1 MSLRE
6 KLDEQW
12 RRTQSEEIRQGYEA
26 LVAQLVASRMPEAS
40 LKAGGRIPEFELPN
54 VEGRLVGSE
63 ELLGRGPLVLS
74 FFRGG
79 WCPYCRLELG
89 ALQEALPD
97 IEARGGSTVA
107 ITPDTGGAFAAVKR
121 DNRLGFEILSDLD
134 YGLELLFGI
143 VFKLPDAI
151 RNIYLRL
158 GINLGARHGNR
169 HAWLLPIPA
178 TYIVDRR
185 GIITH
190 ANVDPDFRRR
200 MEPSEIIA
208 ALNRMPPDPG
218 LRGDVK
224 LAREISG
231 SRQPQEGVQRR

>member
-6 KLDEQW
+6 KLHEQW

-40 LKAGGRIPEFELPN
+40 LKAGDRIPEFELPN
-54 VEGRLVGSE
+54 VEGHLVGSE

-97 IEARGGSTVA
+97 IEARGASTVA

-121 DNRLGFEILSDLD
+121 DNRLDFEILSDID
-134 YGLELLFGI
+134 FGLALLFGI

-151 RNIYLRL
+151 RDVYLRL
-158 GINLGARHGNR
+158 GIDLGARHGNR

-178 TYIVDRR
+178 TYIVDRH
-185 GIITH
+185 GMITR
-190 ANVDPDFRRR
+190 ANVHPDFRRR
-200 MEPSEIIA
+200 MEPSEIIKVLDRLRPD
-208 ALNRMPPDPG
+208 LNLG
-218 LRGDVK
+218 GK
-224 LAREISG
+224 I
-231 SRQPQEGVQRR
+231 

>member
-12 RRTQSEEIRQGYEA
+12 RRTRSEEIRQGYEA
-26 LVAQLVASRMPEAS
+26 LVAQLVASGMTEAS
-40 LKAGGRIPEFELPN
+40 LKAGDRTPEFELPS
-54 VEGRLVGSE
+54 VDGRLVSSE

-79 WCPYCRLELG
+79 WCPYCALELG

-97 IEARGGSTVA
+97 IEARGASAAA
-107 ITPDTGGAFAAVKR
+107 ITPDTGAAFAAVKR
-121 DNRLGFEILSDLD
+121 DNRLDFDILSDLD
-134 YGLELLFGI
+134 YGLALLFGI

-151 RNIYLRL
+151 RDRYLRF
-158 GINLGARHGNR
+158 GIDLGARHGNR
-169 HAWLLPIPA
+169 HAWLLPVPA
-178 TYIVDRR
+178 TYIVDRH

-200 MEPSEIIA
+200 MEPSEIIKV
-208 ALNRMPPDPG
+208 LDRMQPDPAS
-218 LRGDVK
+218 RGDVK
-224 LAREISG
+224 LVGEVSG
-231 SRQPQEGVQRR
+231 SGQPQKGV